1 MGEPLAARHTGEWTT
16 GLASSST
23 MQKLALAM
31 YAPVVVDGRSVG
43 LRSFAVELPTTAACI
58 LRRAAAALRVPASA
72 LRLSSSC
79 GTSGGVRLRGPTG
92 ATVDS
97 PVLPGTSAR
106 LQWAGL
112 LGGKGGFGATL
123 KSASKGG
130 NGVTNFGFCRDL
142 NGRRLRHINAERR
155 LRAWASPEE
164 VERRERLGAAY
175 HEPRGESRIIGWHMG
190 VPAWARLQ
198 KGQLKAAHRAERR
211 AEWRRESELGAAAD
225 ERDER
230 KAAREREA
238 RRYLAAGKDAAAS
251 AASGVADA
259 LRTGLDAEEAGWGVG
274 ASAVY
279 ARGAAA
285 AAAAAAA
292 TAAGDG
298 NDAGDGDEDDEDD
311 WMVDMEAAATRTVAA
326 AAADDDDSDDA
337 GVDAAP
343 WLKLAPERAAPAVG
357 AATAEPVADGGPV
370 AEASHSAAGS
380 GAWAALADAEA
391 APNTPLATMWAP
403 SAAWMAGA
411 SVDAWKAQF
420 EVVVLTGGVGQVG
433 WAAQPAGGEDGF
445 ACSSALGEGVGDDAA
460 GRSVAW
466 DGGRGLMWRRGES
479 TPAGSSKWRAGDV
492 VGCCC
497 SHEAGAL
504 TMSWLLNGEA
514 VAETTV
520 AVDQGWTSICPAVS
534 MEGGQQLQVNLGA
547 SDVLPLAFPASGFG
561 PAGARLTDARKAA
574 KRPRS
579 NDADDQDGKGDG
591 AGEAAAPSP
600 KRMAPQA

>member
-1 MGEPLAARHTGEWTT
+1 MQAIAAGAH
-16 GLASSST
+16 
-23 MQKLALAM
+23 
-31 YAPVVVDGRSVG
+31 APVVVDGRQVG
-43 LRSFAVELPTTAACI
+43 LRSFAAELPASAEEI

-72 LRLSSSC
+72 LRLFYSC
-79 GTSGGVRLRGPTG
+79 GEPGGVRLAGMAG
-92 ATVDS
+92 ASVES
-97 PVLPGTSAR
+97 PVLPGSCAR

-198 KGQLKAAHRAERR
+198 KGQLKSAHRAERR
-211 AEWRRESELGAAAD
+211 EEWRREAELGEAAD

-259 LRTGLDAEEAGWGVG
+259 LRAGLDAEEAGWGVG

-279 ARGAAA
+279 ARAAA
-285 AAAAAAA
+285 GGVAEAGGGAG
-292 TAAGDG
+292 AGD
-298 NDAGDGDEDDEDD
+298 DDDDDDD
-311 WMVDMEAAATRTVAA
+311 WMVDAEAEEETMRAAAVAA
-326 AAADDDDSDDA
+326 ALDDADDDA
-337 GVDAAP
+337 GVDASP
-343 WLKLAPERAAPAVG
+343 WLELAPESETSAAG
-357 AATAEPVADGGPV
+357 AAAGAASTGTGPV

-391 APNTPLATMWAP
+391 APSAPLATMWAP
-403 SAAWMAGA
+403 SAAWVAGA
-411 SVDAWKAQF
+411 GAAPWKAQF

-433 WAAQPAGGEDGF
+433 WAAQATGDVSGF
-445 ACSSALGEGVGDDAA
+445 ACASALGEGVGDDAA
-460 GRSVAW
+460 GRSVGW
-466 DGGRGLMWRRGES
+466 DGARGLMWRGAES
-479 TPAGSSKWRAGDV
+479 MPAGGSKWRAGDV

-497 SHEAGAL
+497 SQEAGAL
-504 TMSWLLNGEA
+504 TMSWLLNGEQ

-520 AVDQGWTSICPAVS
+520 AAAAGWKSLCPAVS

-547 SDVLPLAFPASGFG
+547 SDVLPLAFPARGFE
-561 PAGARLTDARKAA
+561 PAGARLTDDRAA
-574 KRPRS
+574 SKRPRS
-579 NDADDQDGKGDG
+579 ESAHDE
-591 AGEAAAPSP
+591 AGGQENEAAETSAPSS

>member
-1 MGEPLAARHTGEWTT
+1 MQTLTTARD
-16 GLASSST
+16 
-23 MQKLALAM
+23 
-31 YAPVVVDGRSVG
+31 APVLVDGRSVG
-43 LRSFAVELPTTAACI
+43 LRSFAAELPTTAARI

-72 LRLSSSC
+72 LRLSSAC
-79 GTSGGVRLRGPTG
+79 GDAGGCRLGGLAG
-92 ATVDS
+92 ASADS
-97 PVLPGTSAR
+97 PVLPGTIAR

-198 KGQLKAAHRAERR
+198 KGQLKAAQRAERR
-211 AEWRRESELGAAAD
+211 EEWRREAELGAAAD

-259 LRTGLDAEEAGWGVG
+259 LRTGLDAEETSWGVG

-285 AAAAAAA
+285 AAAAA
-292 TAAGDG
+292 GDG
-298 NDAGDGDEDDEDD
+298 ADAGDGDEGDEDD
-311 WMVDMEAAATRTVAA
+311 WMVDVEADAASAA
-326 AAADDDDSDDA
+326 AAAAASAHDDPDDDS
-337 GVDAAP
+337 GVDASP
-343 WLKLAPERAAPAVG
+343 WLELAPVRAGPAGAAAPGAAAPA
-357 AATAEPVADGGPV
+357 GGPV

-380 GAWAALADAEA
+380 GHWAALADAEA
-391 APNTPLATMWAP
+391 APDTPLATMWAP
-403 SAAWMAGA
+403 SAAWVAGA
-411 SVDAWKAQF
+411 GSGDWKAQF

-433 WAAQPAGGEDGF
+433 WAALPGGGGEGF
-445 ACSSALGEGVGDDAA
+445 ACSPALGEGVGDDAA

-466 DGGRGLMWRRGES
+466 DGARGLMWRGGES
-479 TPAGSSKWRAGDV
+479 TAAGSAKWRAGDV

-497 SHEAGAL
+497 SHEAGVL
-504 TMSWLLNGEA
+504 TISWLLNGEA
-514 VAETTV
+514 AAETAV
-520 AVDQGWTSICPAVS
+520 AADAGWSGICPAVS

-547 SDVLPLAFPASGFG
+547 SDVLPLAFPVGG
-561 PAGARLTDARKAA
+561 CEPAGARLADPRAAA

-579 NDADDQDGKGDG
+579 DDVEDRDSQEGC
-591 AGEAAAPSP
+591 AGESSAPSS